1 LPEPSQLESLITYI
15 AKSLVDRPEK
25 VELKLSNAEGGLTY
39 ELEVAPEDVGKV
51 IGRDGRTVNA
61 MRTLLSAAAQRK
73 GEKARLE
80 IIDDRRGA
88 MPAGSPSGPPDGSQ
102 AGDQ

>member
-1 LPEPSQLESLITYI
+1 MQLESLITYI
-15 AKSLVDRPEK
+15 AKSLVDQPDK
-25 VELKLSNAEGGLTY
+25 VGLKLSSSEGGLTY

-61 MRTLLSAAAQRK
+61 MRTLLAAAAQRK

-80 IIDDRRGA
+80 ILDDRKGA
-88 MPAGSPSGPPDGSQ
+88 AQPPPPNGLGGGPEPSEP
-102 AGDQ
+102 

>member
-1 LPEPSQLESLITYI
+1 MPEPSQLESLITYI

-25 VELKLSNAEGGLTY
+25 VELKLSNSDGGLTY

-61 MRTLLSAAAQRK
+61 MRTLLSAAAQRR

-80 IIDDRRGA
+80 IIDDRKTVGQTPPSNGP
-88 MPAGSPSGPPDGSQ
+88 PAGPQPGEQ
-102 AGDQ
+102 